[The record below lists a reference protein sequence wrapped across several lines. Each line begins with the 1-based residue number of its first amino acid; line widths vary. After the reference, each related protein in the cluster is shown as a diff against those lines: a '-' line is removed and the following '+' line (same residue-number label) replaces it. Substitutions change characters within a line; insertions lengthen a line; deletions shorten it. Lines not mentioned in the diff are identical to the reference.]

1 MSKNKNKE
9 KTKLKS
15 NENSFSKWIGLTV
28 IILLGFIIYANSYD
42 CSFQFDDKH
51 NITNNESI
59 RDISNFKAI
68 WESNKSRIVP
78 VYTFAINYHFSKY
91 NVSNYHFFN
100 IIIHLITACLV
111 FWIIRL
117 LFKSPV
123 LKEHPLANHQNSIAL
138 VTALMFVS
146 HPLATSAVTYIVQ
159 RMASMVAMF
168 YLLSIAFYLKGRLNK
183 DKAVIYYSVAAIS
196 ALLAFLTKENAYTLP
211 LAIVLIEVFF
221 FSTKNIV
228 INLKDKKIVLALLGT
243 IAFIAIT
250 LSIFSFSIF
259 NPIAPSSL
267 NRYTITSSN
276 YFFTQLSVIVKYLQL
291 LILPINQN
299 IDHDV
304 SLSNS
309 LFELKTLLSGLFL
322 VSLVGF
328 AVYLF
333 NKNRIISF
341 GIIWFFLTISIESS
355 IIPITDLI
363 FEHRTY
369 LPSFGFY
376 LIVSSIIYQYIYSR
390 NKGLTTALFVFIIGS
405 YSILSSQRNKVWKD
419 EISLWTDANIKAPNK
434 VRPFLNL
441 GYAYGNKQQWD
452 KAIYNFN
459 NVNRLEPNYHAAAY
473 SNLGI
478 AYWALGQKE
487 KSMENY
493 SMAIKVDSTYADA
506 HYGRGVCY
514 YYLNDQDNALIDYTN
529 ALKYLQRPE
538 LYYNRGL
545 IYSNK
550 KMWNEAITD
559 FSKAISTTP
568 NNSSL
573 YYNRGLAYGG
583 MNQWELAAEDF
594 TKTLQIEPQ
603 NKSAASNREFAYSK
617 IKELQNKK

>member
-1 MSKNKNKE
+1 MKKNKE
-9 KTKLKS
+9 KTIQKT
-15 NENSFSKWIGLTV
+15 NENSVLIWIGLV
-28 IILLGFIIYANSYD
+28 AIILLGLFIYSNSHD

-51 NITNNESI
+51 NITNNETI
-59 RDISNFKAI
+59 RNISNIKEM

-91 NVSNYHFFN
+91 NVGSYHLLN
-100 IIIHLITACLV
+100 IIIHLIASCLV

-117 LFKSPV
+117 LFKSPI
-123 LKEHPLANHQNSIAL
+123 LKDHSLTKHQTSIAL
-138 VTALMFVS
+138 ITALMFVS

-168 YLLSIAFYLKGRLNK
+168 YLLSIGFYLKGRLNK
-183 DKAVIYYSVAAIS
+183 EKAVLYYSLAGIT
-196 ALLAFLTKENAYTLP
+196 ALFAFLTKENAYTLP
-211 LAIVLIEVFF
+211 LAIALIEIFF
-221 FSTKNIV
+221 FTTKNIV
-228 INLKDKKIVLALLGT
+228 IDFKDKKIVFALLGT
-243 IAFIAIT
+243 VAFIVIT

-267 NRYTITSSN
+267 NRETITSSN
-276 YFFTQLSVIVKYLQL
+276 YFITQLGVIVKYLQL

-304 SLSNS
+304 KLTSN
-309 LFELKTLLSGLFL
+309 LFELSTLLSGLFL
-322 VSLVGF
+322 VSLV
-328 AVYLF
+328 ALAIYLF
-333 NKNRIISF
+333 NKNRIVSF

-405 YSILSSQRNKVWKD
+405 YSLLTIQRNKVWKD

-478 AYWALGQKE
+478 AYWAIGQKE

-493 SMAIKVDSTYADA
+493 SIAIKVDSTYADA
-506 HYGRGVCY
+506 YYGRGVCY
-514 YYLNDQDNALIDYTN
+514 YYLNDQDKSLQDYSK

-538 LYYNRGL
+538 LYFNRGL

-568 NNSSL
+568 ENSSL

-583 MNQWELAAEDF
+583 MNQWELAADDF
-594 TKTLQIEPQ
+594 TKTLELDPQ
-603 NKSAASNREFAYSK
+603 NKSAESNREFAFSK
-617 IKELQNKK
+617 LKETANKK